1 MSRYNIQESIS
12 ESINAMNSILWVM
25 HKIAL
30 CFVFAMEGFRDTAV
44 LMAYMSVSKGR
55 GGRLSTK
62 KWKLDGVRV
71 EANL

>member
-1 MSRYNIQESIS
+1 
-12 ESINAMNSILWVM
+12 
-25 HKIAL
+25 
-30 CFVFAMEGFRDTAV
+30 MEGFRDTAV